1 MNGERRG
8 NPRIAV
14 QQQVSIS
21 LGNGGDITGITENIS
36 RGGAFLYCDRFI
48 LLGTKLRLLLV
59 LPEEM
64 NDSGSVQASCLSKIV
79 RLENQLKEGKFGI
92 ALEFLNIETFPR
104 A

>member
-8 NPRIAV
+8 NPRITV

-48 LLGTKLRLLLV
+48 VMGTKLRLLLV

-64 NDSGSVQASCLSKIV
+64 NDSGSVQASCLSKVV

>member
-1 MNGERRG
+1 MKPDRRA

-14 QQQVSIS
+14 QQQISIS

-36 RGGAFLYCDRFI
+36 RRGAFLYCDRFI

-59 LPEEM
+59 FPEEM
-64 NDSGSVQASCLSKIV
+64 NDSGSIQASCLSRVV
-79 RLENQLKEGKFGI
+79 RLEDQLKEGKFGM
-92 ALEFLNIETFPR
+92 ALEFLNVETFPR

>member
-21 LGNGGDITGITENIS
+21 LGNGGDITGTTENIS
-36 RGGAFLYCDRFI
+36 RSGAFLYCDRFI

-64 NDSGSVQASCLSKIV
+64 NDSGSVQASCLSKVV
-79 RLENQLKEGKFGI
+79 RLENQLKEGKFGL

>member
-64 NDSGSVQASCLSKIV
+64 NESGSVQASCLSKIV